1 MLFALVVVC
10 GMVPAGARVSAA
22 DSTKPDTKVSNGK
35 ALFDLEK
42 SAPAELEK
50 YPDNVYDVDRGEAF
64 LLSEQNELGLF
75 VTKKDSKAMFRMDNL
90 NMAMTKVDED
100 GTTWWMA
107 SMYLTGRALAE
118 NQVFS
123 KRRRSAAYSYIKI
136 IRYHHTIQ

>member
-1 MLFALVVVC
+1 MGIRKRIMNRMLCVLFALVVVC

-75 VTKKDSKAMFRMDNL
+75 VTK
-90 NMAMTKVDED
+90 
-100 GTTWWMA
+100 
-107 SMYLTGRALAE
+107 
-118 NQVFS
+118 
-123 KRRRSAAYSYIKI
+123 
-136 IRYHHTIQ
+136 